1 MNNQLSSDQI
11 FERISDIIRE
21 ALRVDKSKIVSKAR
35 IFNDLGAESLDI
47 LDIRFNLEEEF
58 GFKIQDNDMI
68 RYLGKELSREEIME
82 FFTVGKITEYVKL
95 RLEEK

>member
-11 FERISDIIRE
+11 FEKISNIIME
-21 ALRVDKSKIVSKAR
+21 ALRVDKSKIIIDAR

-58 GFKIQDNDMI
+58 EFKIQDNDMI

>member
-11 FERISDIIRE
+11 FERVSDIIRE
-21 ALRVDKSKIVSKAR
+21 ALRVDKSKIVSEAR